1 MYVIVLK
8 ISCEIVIVQCC
19 KLMNWQNCWDK
30 YLFNVIYWKWIHFF
44 SNNCD
49 SNLLQTK
56 NKIQTRLQTDF
67 LIKVLFEN
75 SKLKDL
81 KNKKAQGH
89 NLTEGSITVSLGMW
103 HVWTRQQ
110 LGFPLRDT
118 LDLTCTS
125 ARATTF
131 NAKICW
137 LKKTKF

>member
-1 MYVIVLK
+1 
-8 ISCEIVIVQCC
+8 
-19 KLMNWQNCWDK
+19 MNS
-30 YLFNVIYWKWIHFF
+30 LF

-49 SNLLQTK
+49 SNLLKTT

-81 KNKKAQGH
+81 KNKKAQQGH

-103 HVWTRQQ
+103 DVWTRKQ

-118 LDLTCTS
+118 FG
-125 ARATTF
+125 F
-131 NAKICW
+131 NLYKC
-137 LKKTKF
+137 KGNNF